1 MDYEIEYKKPE
12 KKYLCRFTVDTRIN
26 DVDLPNKIMDKFRS
40 LAVLPDSEKV
50 YALNVSFGIVVYEDE
65 RFYDFPVER
74 RQWQIDKLED
84 LKQKGD
90 VKQLKHTIMG
100 EVLAQQLHNI
110 CDALAP
116 LNINYHSATIA
127 GEDFEEINRVDF
139 DIYEDTSAVREG
151 LSATQKKGKRKETRM
166 VSHNV
171 VPHRPSLSKHFA
183 EVLAKMILEDMQKK
197 SRKEAEMSLYTPNL
211 VSTEKMFTALTT
223 AILEDQPSEVASP
236 EALSYELLNQA
247 QIKDDW
253 PLEIAGTPGAH
264 VEENKLNPDSQIDC
278 PEYLV
283 YVKKKHSW
291 TLRKVTDL
299 AAAKQVILSG
309 GYNLKSIEQVV
320 VLHDLKNVRFNLFV
334 DNDGEIT
341 PISKSDAHTAKK
353 LFLSWCEPQP

>member
-1 MDYEIEYKKPE
+1 MGCEIEYKKPE
-12 KKYLCRFTVDTRIN
+12 RKYLCRFTIDARID
-26 DVDLPNKIMDKFRS
+26 DVDLPNKIMDKLNS
-40 LAVLPDSEKV
+40 LAVLPDPEKV

-90 VKQLKHTIMG
+90 AKQLKHTIMG
-100 EVLAQQLHNI
+100 DVLAQQLHNI

-116 LNINYHSATIA
+116 LNISYHSATIA

-139 DIYEDTSAVREG
+139 EIYEDISTIREDFSAN
-151 LSATQKKGKRKETRM
+151 QKKGKRKETRM
-166 VSHNV
+166 VSHSV
-171 VPHRPSLSKHFA
+171 VPHRPSLSKHIA
-183 EVLAKMILEDMQKK
+183 EVLAKMIIEDIQKK
-197 SRKEAEMSLYTPNL
+197 SEKEIELSLHTPNL
-211 VSTEKMFTALTT
+211 VSANKLFTTLAT
-223 AILEDQPSEVASP
+223 AILEDQPSEISSP
-236 EALSYELLNQA
+236 ESLSYELINQA
-247 QIKDDW
+247 QINDDW
-253 PLEIAGTPGAH
+253 PLEIAGTLGVH
-264 VEENKLNPDSQIDC
+264 VEENKLKPDSQIDC

-291 TLRKVTDL
+291 TLRKVMDL
-299 AAAKQVILSG
+299 AAAKRVILSS
-309 GYNLKSIEQVV
+309 GYNLKSIEQVI
-320 VLHDLKNVRFNLFV
+320 VLHNLKNIRFNLFI